1 MTLVIYKRLRGHRL
15 LLYIYS
21 IPITASDLAIGIVFL
36 AIFTQSG
43 FLNSVLQGLGLIDS
57 PNIYLSAD
65 TRHWIIIAIWL
76 AELWRA
82 TSLLMVVMVSGLLAI
97 SDEILEAAELFG
109 AGLWQ
114 RIRYI
119 ILPLLKPSLQVAL
132 ILRTIFAVQ
141 VFGVVVMISG
151 GEIVTTLANET
162 FRQYSNFRNENVA
175 AAYGVFILAISMAS
189 AILYL
194 RMIRSQEEMAQ

>member
-1 MTLVIYKRLRGHRL
+1 MVI
-15 LLYIYS
+15 
-21 IPITASDLAIGIVFL
+21 
-36 AIFTQSG
+36 
-43 FLNSVLQGLGLIDS
+43 
-57 PNIYLSAD
+57 
-65 TRHWIIIAIWL
+65 
-76 AELWRA
+76 
-82 TSLLMVVMVSGLLAI
+82 MVSGLLAI

-114 RIRYI
+114 RVWHI
-119 ILPLLKPSLQVAL
+119 ILPLLRPSLQVAL

-162 FRQYSNFRNENVA
+162 FRQYSSFRNENVA

-194 RMIRSQEEMAQ
+194 RMIRSQEEMA